1 MIKSEYDEIIELSA
15 KHFSDQMELDGWL
28 GVQMEKLGFDL
39 SEISENVVHE
49 IFLKTLIKLKDENEE
64 ELELEEDEE
73 YDAEDDEEEEE
84 EDFDE
89 DDDEDI

>member
-39 SEISENVVHE
+39 SEVSENVVHE

-73 YDAEDDEEEEE
+73 Y
-84 EDFDE
+84 E
-89 DDDEDI
+89 DDDEDEEEFDEDEDEDD

>member
-28 GVQMEKLGFDL
+28 GAQMEKLGFDL
-39 SEISENVVHE
+39 SEISGSVVHE

-73 YDAEDDEEEEE
+73 Y
-84 EDFDE
+84 E
-89 DDDEDI
+89 DDDEDEEEFDEGEDEDD